1 MFHFKYT
8 VFSVA
13 SENETVNTF
22 SLLRFSFFLAHPVSV
37 ASKWGKL
44 CRNFIPSVLRPAPVI
59 SLSLSSMSR
68 HTTEPNTTE
77 CTRAAYCTHTQSSL
91 FVRGTRAEGDYENDF
106 AGEASWE
113 LGDIQQQILK
123 IQQKC
128 IIQRDM
134 IFTYHWQSNLIY
146 SDIFLF
152 CN

>member
-91 FVRGTRAEGDYENDF
+91 FIGGTRAEGDYENDF

-113 LGDIQQQILK
+113 LGDIQQQIFENTTKMHDSTWHDFHISLA
-123 IQQKC
+123 IQTNV
-128 IIQRDM
+128 
-134 IFTYHWQSNLIY
+134 FWYFSVL
-146 SDIFLF
+146 
-152 CN
+152 